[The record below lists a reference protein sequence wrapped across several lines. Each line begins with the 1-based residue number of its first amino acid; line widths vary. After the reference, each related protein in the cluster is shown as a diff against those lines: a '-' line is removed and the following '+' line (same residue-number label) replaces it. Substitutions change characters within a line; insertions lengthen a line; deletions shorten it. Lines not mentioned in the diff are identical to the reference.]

1 MAGPMKPS
9 GEGLPMSEVLKKI
22 TVFGASGRQGLA
34 QVRRLLAD
42 GYRVRAVTRG
52 NAFDGPHWFGVQTRS
67 ADYKDQASLE
77 KACEGADAV
86 FYTSVAFSE
95 QSKGLRFAKAVG
107 AAAKAAGVK
116 RLIFNTSS
124 WVPNTPVGQAG
135 YDGRLAMENALEA
148 AGVPLV
154 VFRPVL
160 FMDNLLTGWA
170 RPFIVRDGTFVYAH
184 RPDLQADWI
193 CLDDVAAFMA
203 HALTRE
209 DLVGERIVIGGPE
222 RLTPTIM
229 AETLSAVLGRP
240 IRYEAIT
247 PKAFGELLYTLFE
260 NKTDVPREA
269 YIAHLDDF
277 YQFNN
282 SSQIAPFKADMA
294 AVKAKIDLP
303 LTRFK
308 DWAAQQ
314 DWVMPDLSTG
324 PSGG

>member
-1 MAGPMKPS
+1 MSAPS
-9 GEGLPMSEVLKKI
+9 QSEVLKTV

-34 QVRRLLAD
+34 QVRKLLAD

-52 NAFDGPHWFGVQTRS
+52 DAFEGPEWFGMQVRA
-67 ADYKDQASLE
+67 ADYKDRGSLE

-107 AAAKAAGVK
+107 EAAKAAGVK
-116 RLIFNTSS
+116 RLVFNTSS
-124 WVPNTPVGQAG
+124 WVPNSPVGQAG

-148 AGVPLV
+148 SGPPLV

-170 RPFIVRDGTFVYAH
+170 RPFIVRDGEFVYAH

-193 CLDDVAAFMA
+193 CLDDVAAFMT
-203 HALTRE
+203 HALTRD
-209 DLVGERIVIGGPE
+209 DLVGQRIIIGGPE

-229 AETLSAVLGRP
+229 ADTLSEVLGKP
-240 IRYEAIT
+240 IRYRAIT
-247 PKAFGELLYTLFE
+247 PKEFGALLYTLFE
-260 NKTDVPREA
+260 DKTDVPRDA
-269 YIAHLDDF
+269 YVAHLDDF

-282 SSQIAPFKADMA
+282 SSQIEPFKADME
-294 AVKAKIDLP
+294 AVRRTIDLP
-303 LTRFK
+303 LTPFR
-308 DWAAQQ
+308 DWAARQ
-314 DWVMPDLSTG
+314 DWVMPDLSKG

>member
-1 MAGPMKPS
+1 M
-9 GEGLPMSEVLKKI
+9 GEALKNV

-34 QVRRLLAD
+34 QVRKLLAE
-42 GYRVRAVTRG
+42 GYRVRAITRG
-52 NAFDGPHWFGVQTRS
+52 DVFDGPEWFGVQTRA

-77 KACEGADAV
+77 AACDGADAV

-95 QSKGLRFAKAVG
+95 QSKGLKFAKAVG
-107 AAAKAAGVK
+107 AAAKTAGVK

-124 WVPNTPVGQAG
+124 WVPNSPVGQAG

-170 RPFIVRDGTFVYAH
+170 RPFIVRDGEFVYAQ

-193 CLDDVAAFMA
+193 CLDDVAAFMT
-203 HALTRE
+203 HALTRD
-209 DLVGERIVIGGPE
+209 DLVGERIIIGGPE
-222 RLTPTIM
+222 RLTPTMM
-229 AETLSAVLGRP
+229 AQTLTEVLGKP
-240 IRYEAIT
+240 VAYKPIT
-247 PKAFGELLYTLFE
+247 PKEFGELLYTLFE
-260 NKTDVPREA
+260 GKTDVPRDA
-269 YIAHLDDF
+269 YVAHLDDF

-282 SSQIAPFKADMA
+282 SSQIEPFKADMA
-294 AVKAKIDLP
+294 MVKKKIDLP
-303 LTRFK
+303 LTTFK
-308 DWAAQQ
+308 EWAARQE
-314 DWVMPDLSTG
+314 WVMPDLSKG

>member
-1 MAGPMKPS
+1 
-9 GEGLPMSEVLKKI
+9 MSMVLQNV

-34 QVRRLLAD
+34 QVRRLLAE

-52 NAFDGPHWFGVQTRS
+52 DAFHGPQWFGVQTRS
-67 ADYKDQASLE
+67 ADYKDPASLE

-107 AAAKAAGVK
+107 AAAEAAGVK

-124 WVPNTPVGQAG
+124 WVPNSPVGQSG
-135 YDGRLAMENALEA
+135 YDGRLSMENALEA

-193 CLDDVAAFMA
+193 CLDDVAAFMT

-209 DLVGERIVIGGPE
+209 DLIGERIVIGGPE

-229 AETLSAVLGRP
+229 AETLSGVLGRP

-247 PKAFGELLYTLFE
+247 PRAFGALLYTLFE
-260 NKTDVPREA
+260 NKTDVPRDA
-269 YIAHLDDF
+269 YIAYLDEF

-282 SSQIAPFKADMA
+282 SSQIEPFKADMT

-303 LTRFK
+303 LTPFK
-308 DWAAQQ
+308 EWAARQ